1 MTELLDE
8 VTLGLCFE
16 IHRTC
21 KLGTFL
27 LDLTDEK
34 SEKEYEIVDEKGVDV
49 FGQVPTKK
57 QYECVCP
64 NCQRNLAAS
73 RFAPHLEKCMGMGR
87 NSSRI
92 ASRRILNAGK
102 KDSDNESDDND
113 NDNDWSYMADK
124 RAKKLKR
131 DRFSNS
137 PRRTKLSKLKN
148 NGDIPSVGSTTSDGS
163 GSQVQAYET
172 MSMDEKRSLLTQT
185 CGVISEHTKKM
196 CTRSQR
202 CPQHTE
208 DQRKAVRQHLLV
220 DCQENVDDVHI
231 DIDSYDD
238 GDSQSLRDTLQWDVA
253 SNPSPIDSVV
263 TGLNS
268 RKRKNTSKQNRKRPG
283 NKWTERS
290 GPGDVYD
297 VT

>member
-1 MTELLDE
+1 MGRLDVNYRLPLRGLMVELLDE

-34 SEKEYEIVDEKGVDV
+34 CRQRSSTNVS
-49 FGQVPTKK
+49 VPT
-57 QYECVCP
+57 
-64 NCQRNLAAS
+64 AS
-73 RFAPHLEKCMGMGR
+73 VTWPLPALHPHLEKCMGMGR

-102 KDSDNESDDND
+102 KESDNESDDND
-113 NDNDWSYMADK
+113 NDNDWSYLADK
-124 RAKKLKR
+124 RAKRLKR
-131 DRFSNS
+131 DKFSNS

-163 GSQVQAYET
+163 GSQLQAYET
-172 MSMDEKRSLLTQT
+172 MSLDEKRLLLTQT

-208 DQRKAVRQHLLV
+208 EQRKAVRQHLLV
-220 DCQENVDDVHI
+220 DCQENTDDVHI

-238 GDSQSLRDTLQWDVA
+238 GDSQSLRDTLQWDVT
-253 SNPSPIDSVV
+253 SNPSPADSIS
-263 TGLNS
+263 TSSTS
-268 RKRKNTSKQNRKRPG
+268 RKCKNTSKQSRKKTS
-283 NKWTERS
+283 KWSERNT
-290 GPGDVYD
+290 PADVYD
-297 VT
+297 IT